1 MLAAALTDALFLS
14 RPQFVPDSLLERAGF
29 EPSAP
34 GESGFDFAREVR
46 GRTESKKAIRRASVA
61 RQSPRTQPGRHE
73 GRAPRLPVE
82 SDVFLR
88 QLLIMLLTI
97 VVHPF
102 TCGRQQYATRL

>member
-1 MLAAALTDALFLS
+1 MQRALPLLVGRDRKFA
-14 RPQFVPDSLLERAGF
+14 DSLLEGAGF
-29 EPSAP
+29 EPAVP

-61 RQSPRTQPGRHE
+61 RPVARTQPGRHE

-97 VVHPF
+97 IVHPF
-102 TCGRQQYATRL
+102 TCGCQQYAKRL